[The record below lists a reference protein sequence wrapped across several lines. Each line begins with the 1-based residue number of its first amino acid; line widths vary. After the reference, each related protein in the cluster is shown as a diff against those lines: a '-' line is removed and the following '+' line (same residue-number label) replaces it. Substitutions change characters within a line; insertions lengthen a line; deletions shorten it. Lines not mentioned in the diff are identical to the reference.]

1 MSVSQINECV
11 PEEIINHIFTFLSP
25 EELCNA
31 KGVCKEWKRLASDEL
46 LWNAFDL
53 VRLFPALKNID
64 GAVWKKYAGICVND
78 EPTLDR
84 YTEIKRLTKL
94 FATLNIEGDAGIT
107 RFTLPKGLTFKILKE
122 LAKSP
127 KEGNATNLRISW
139 MAILEKLGDVPV
151 KNTRILYITNNVLKN
166 TKGQPIKAIVNRVN
180 GLGCRITEALPTA
193 ALSILTYISSDG
205 KTPPPYDHDFARTS
219 DIIHDHHVVI
229 GGLNSPDLDAFI
241 DVRGCDRIGVGA
253 QQEAATSTA
262 TSSGF
267 WKKVLNFWPL
277 KAW

>member
-1 MSVSQINECV
+1 MSISQINEHV

-25 EELCNA
+25 KALCKA
-31 KGVCKEWKRLASDEL
+31 KGVCKEWERLASDER

-53 VRLFPALKNID
+53 ARLFPSLKIID
-64 GAVWKKYAGICVND
+64 GAVWNKYAGICVDD

-94 FATLNIEGDAGIT
+94 FATLHIEGDAGIT

-127 KEGNATNLRISW
+127 KEGNRTNLRISW
-139 MAILEKLGDVPV
+139 MAVLEKLGDTPV
-151 KNTRILYITNNVLKN
+151 ENTRILYITNNVLKN
-166 TKGQPIKAIVNRVN
+166 TKGQPIKAVVNHVN
-180 GLGCRITEALPTA
+180 GLGYRITEALPTA

-205 KTPPPYDHDFARTS
+205 ETPPPYDHDFARTS
-219 DIIHDHHVVI
+219 DMINGYHVVI

-241 DVRGCDRIGVGA
+241 DVRGCDRIGFGA
-253 QQEAATSTA
+253 QQEAATTTST
-262 TSSGF
+262 SRSL
-267 WKKVLNFWPL
+267 WQRIVNFWPL
-277 KAW
+277 KA